1 MYLWDQTPFLV
12 LVNTFTNQDNNKDLH
27 DAGNE
32 MEFR

>member
-12 LVNTFTNQDNNKDLH
+12 LVTTYTKQDNNKDLD